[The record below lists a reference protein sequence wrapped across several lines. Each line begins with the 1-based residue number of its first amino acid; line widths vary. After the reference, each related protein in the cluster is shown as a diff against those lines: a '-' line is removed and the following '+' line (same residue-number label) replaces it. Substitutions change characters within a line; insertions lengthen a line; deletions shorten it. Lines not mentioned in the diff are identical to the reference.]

1 MLKASLNRVKLSL
14 MGSRLNE
21 LFGDVEWFRRGRQD
35 ICVEKWMGNKI
46 EDSTPTTLFPFY
58 EKIRKV

>member
-14 MGSRLNE
+14 MGSRLN
-21 LFGDVEWFRRGRQD
+21 GDVERFRRGRQD

-58 EKIRKV
+58 KKIRKV